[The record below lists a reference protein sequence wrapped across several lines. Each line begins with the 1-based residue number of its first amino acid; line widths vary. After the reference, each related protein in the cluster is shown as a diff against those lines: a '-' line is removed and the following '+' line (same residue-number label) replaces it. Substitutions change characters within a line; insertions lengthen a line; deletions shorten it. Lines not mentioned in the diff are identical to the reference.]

1 MIGSGYTSREFCDGQ
16 SLASPDRW
24 EPHARKYPENPCWRE
39 VSTLYMGFAQ
49 RVGTT
54 SLLMDLALGRVE
66 KSPFQEEEVPTLK
79 RAVIQEAEAHGHS
92 LKAGPNDRRDVP
104 IDFRFLELLL
114 NGSEDPEVAMGDFAS
129 GVRVGP
135 GVRMPRL
142 PKRRWKLQGQSDPL
156 DYLED
161 AVVGDPDWRRIYSTL
176 DDLSEQV
183 TTVLEDQAERGQV
196 LRLTEE
202 ETRKNY
208 PHLVIASLGANRKDK
223 PNGVVSARVLFDGSN
238 GISDNRRTCIRD
250 QERGPIAADLKRA
263 MREKAT
269 TGLRTFAL
277 TADVTEAHR
286 QVPIAECDWY
296 LIGCQVRPGST
307 VYVNKVGTLGV
318 ASASYYWS
326 RVASAIGR
334 LAQYLV
340 GHATDTWHM
349 LVADDFLL
357 EAGGPRYR
365 AALIVFLP
373 AVCLLR
379 CAACLGRRQLGVTRS
394 LGSASSCY
402 STATSSEYRQDGRIG

>member
-1 MIGSGYTSREFCDGQ
+1 MG
-16 SLASPDRW
+16 
-24 EPHARKYPENPCWRE
+24 
-39 VSTLYMGFAQ
+39 GFA
-49 RVGTT
+49 
-54 SLLMDLALGRVE
+54 
-66 KSPFQEEEVPTLK
+66 F
-79 RAVIQEAEAHGHS
+79 
-92 LKAGPNDRRDVP
+92 
-104 IDFRFLELLL
+104 
-114 NGSEDPEVAMGDFAS
+114 

-135 GVRMPRL
+135 GVRIPRL
-142 PKRRWKLQGQSDPL
+142 PALYKPKRRWKLQGQPDPL
-156 DYLED
+156 DHLED
-161 AVVGDPDWRRIYSTL
+161 AVIGDPDWRRNYSTL

-202 ETRKNY
+202 EARKKY

-238 GISDNRRTCIRD
+238 GISVSRRTRIRD
-250 QERGPIAADLKRA
+250 QGRGPISADLKRA

-296 LIGCQVRPGST
+296 LLGCQVRPGST
-307 VYVNKVGTLGV
+307 VYVNKVGTFGV

-340 GHATDTWHM
+340 GHATDSTWCGM
-349 LVADDFLL
+349 PQTP
-357 EAGGPRYR
+357 GT
-365 AALIVFLP
+365 
-373 AVCLLR
+373 C
-379 CAACLGRRQLGVTRS
+379 
-394 LGSASSCY
+394 
-402 STATSSEYRQDGRIG
+402 